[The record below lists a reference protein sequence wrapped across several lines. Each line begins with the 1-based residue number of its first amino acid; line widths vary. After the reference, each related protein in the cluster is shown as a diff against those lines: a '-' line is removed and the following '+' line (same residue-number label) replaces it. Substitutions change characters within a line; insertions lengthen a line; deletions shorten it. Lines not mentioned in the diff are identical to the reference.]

1 MCSNRRNAQIGIGLS
16 VMGLSLLSNPFFSP
30 DQRDLL
36 NFVLPAQ
43 LTATVALIYGVLRA
57 HAQHKAK
64 FLLFWLGISS
74 AFFSALLYAS
84 LFTFLDRGWNYFF
97 YYIDNFLSLLPAS
110 GIGYMMHLI
119 YKDYVE
125 LTLGAVTELKQP
137 PPYDGSAEKIDISI
151 KT

>member
-1 MCSNRRNAQIGIGLS
+1 
-16 VMGLSLLSNPFFSP
+16 MGMSLLSIPFFIS
-30 DQRDLL
+30 DQRGLL
-36 NFVLPAQ
+36 KIVLSVQ

-74 AFFSALLYAS
+74 AFFTALLYAN
-84 LFTFLDRGWNYFF
+84 LFKFLDHGWNYFF
-97 YYIDNFLSLLPAS
+97 YYIDNYLCLLPAA
-110 GIGYMMHLI
+110 GVAYMMHII

-137 PPYDGSAEKIDISI
+137 PPYDGSADKIDISV
-151 KT
+151 KTESTRCY

>member
-1 MCSNRRNAQIGIGLS
+1 MITLVVSYE
-16 VMGLSLLSNPFFSP
+16 F
-30 DQRDLL
+30 
-36 NFVLPAQ
+36 
-43 LTATVALIYGVLRA
+43 
-57 HAQHKAK
+57 
-64 FLLFWLGISS
+64 
-74 AFFSALLYAS
+74 
-84 LFTFLDRGWNYFF
+84 
-97 YYIDNFLSLLPAS
+97 S